1 MKKII
6 SLLAAFGFS
15 AFSFAQV
22 GIKTQDP
29 YPSSDLDLGSRN
41 KALLLNKVDN
51 TSVVNNPVDG
61 MMIYDMSEECV
72 KARQDG
78 KWTKCLGK
86 GLNGKM
92 AARNSLSLSCAS
104 ATLSPNPEAGKPFK
118 GTLTIPYT
126 NGNGGAYEAQ
136 SIQTNGLT
144 ASLAAGKFAA
154 GNGNLQYSVT
164 GTPDQTGNIRFN
176 VNTGGNS
183 CSVVSK

>member
-6 SLLAAFGFS
+6 LLLTTLGFS

-41 KALLLNKVDN
+41 KALLLNKVAT
-51 TSVVNNPVDG
+51 TSVVNDPVDG
-61 MMIYDMSEECV
+61 MMVYDMSEECV
-72 KARQDG
+72 KAHQDG

-92 AARNSLSLSCAS
+92 ALKNSLSLSCSS
-104 ATLSPNPEAGKPFK
+104 ATVSSNPEAGKSFK

-126 NGNGGAYEAQ
+126 NGNGEAYEAQ
-136 SIQTNGLT
+136 FIQTHGLT
-144 ASLAAGKFAA
+144 ASLAAGKFTV
-154 GNGNLQYSVT
+154 GNGNLVYSVT

-176 VNTGGNS
+176 VNIGGNS
-183 CSVVSK
+183 CSIVPK